1 MNYLIGFLACLI
13 ALLLVVWLT
22 VLFFKLIWNH
32 LFYYILSSIFDYDL
46 PLISTK
52 QSFAILLAVTVIDLL
67 FMRVWF
73 V

>member
-13 ALLLVVWLT
+13 ALLLVIWLT

-46 PLISTK
+46 LLISTK

-67 FMRVWF
+67 FMRV
-73 V
+73 